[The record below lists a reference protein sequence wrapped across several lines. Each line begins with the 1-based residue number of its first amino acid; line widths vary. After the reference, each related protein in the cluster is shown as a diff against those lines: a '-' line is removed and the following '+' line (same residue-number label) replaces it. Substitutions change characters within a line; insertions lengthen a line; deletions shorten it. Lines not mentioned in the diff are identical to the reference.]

1 MQAGVLA
8 QLAVTHRTS
17 AMPAS
22 DLFTANRVILCH
34 FDSYSTALVFAR
46 WPDRSLLWPAPLPEG
61 ASLMPPPADVATA
74 HDGAVVMAAAIADI
88 GLPGDDL
95 VRVGEFDA
103 WFSSPTGPVRVHLLR
118 FTTFDAPP
126 GVLAAHEGSFKPISE
141 LRTAAPVE
149 LGMLRQVF
157 DLIMGGGGRA

>member
-1 MQAGVLA
+1 MQADMVVRLA
-8 QLAVTHRTS
+8 ATHRTP
-17 AMPAS
+17 AMPDSA
-22 DLFTANRVILCH
+22 LFTANRVILCH

-46 WPDRSLLWPAPLPEG
+46 WPNRSLLWSAPLPEG
-61 ASLMPPPADVATA
+61 AALMPPPDDVTPA
-74 HDGAVVMAAAIADI
+74 HDGDAVMAAAIADI
-88 GLPGDDL
+88 GLPGEDL
-95 VRVGEFDA
+95 IRVGEFDA
-103 WFSSPTGPVRVHLLR
+103 WFSSTSGPMRVHLLR

>member
-1 MQAGVLA
+1 MQADMVVRLA
-8 QLAVTHRTS
+8 ATHRTP
-17 AMPAS
+17 AMPDSA
-22 DLFTANRVILCH
+22 LFIANRVILCH

-46 WPDRSLLWPAPLPEG
+46 WPNRSLLWSAPLPEG
-61 ASLMPPPADVATA
+61 ASLMPPPDGITA
-74 HDGAVVMAAAIADI
+74 AHEGAAVMAAAIADI

-95 VRVGEFDA
+95 IRVGEFDA
-103 WFSSPTGPVRVHLLR
+103 WFDCPTGPVRVHLLR

-141 LRTAAPVE
+141 LRTAAPIE